1 MSDPFDDS
9 AEEEPSEDWIIT
21 YADAITLLMAFFV
34 IMFAISEPSQEKFEE
49 VTGGIREKLTGE
61 QEAMPFQDVR
71 QQMTA
76 VSKAAGEQTQVKSSR
91 RGVTFDFK
99 SGKMFAPGSADIL
112 PDAIPTLDRVAQLVA
127 FMGIDNYRVEVEG
140 HTDDVPI
147 STDRF
152 PSNWELSAG
161 RASSVV
167 RFLISRG
174 VTPDRMTAIGF
185 ADTKPEAAN
194 RDEFGMPIKEN
205 QETNRRIVIRV
216 ERDYELRRLRK

>member
-9 AEEEPSEDWIIT
+9 GEEEPSEDWLIT

-49 VTGGIREKLTGE
+49 VTGGIMRSLTGE
-61 QEAMPFQDVR
+61 QQSQPFQDVR
-71 QQMTA
+71 EQLTA
-76 VSKAAGEQTQVKSSR
+76 VSVASGEQTQVKSSR

-112 PDAIPTLDRVAQLVA
+112 PDAIPTLDRVAQLIA

-147 STDRF
+147 STAEF

-161 RASSVV
+161 RAAAVV
-167 RFLISRG
+167 RFLIGRG
-174 VTPDRMTAIGF
+174 VKPDRLTALGF
-185 ADTKPEAAN
+185 ADTKPEAPN

-205 QETNRRIVIRV
+205 QETNRRVVIRV
-216 ERDYELRRLRK
+216 ERDYELRRLKK

>member
-1 MSDPFDDS
+1 MSNALDS
-9 AEEEPSEDWIIT
+9 EPEEEVSEDWLVT

-34 IMFAISEPSQEKFEE
+34 VMFSISEPSQERFEE

-61 QEAMPFQDVR
+61 QESLPFQDVR
-71 QQMTA
+71 QELTA
-76 VSKAAGEQTQVKSSR
+76 ISRAAGEQTQVKSTR

-99 SGKMFAPGSADIL
+99 SGRMFAPGSADIL
-112 PDAIPTLDRVAQLVA
+112 PEAVPLLDRVAQLVA
-127 FMGIDNYRVEVEG
+127 FMGIDNYRIEVEG

-147 STDRF
+147 STTQF

-174 VTPDRMTAIGF
+174 VVPERLTAIGF
-185 ADTKPEAAN
+185 ADTQQLVEN
-194 RDEFGMPIKEN
+194 RDEFGLPIPEN
-205 QETNRRIVIRV
+205 QAENRRVVIRV
-216 ERDYELRRLRK
+216 EREYGSRGQR